1 MFQIFYHHSGGSPT
15 AIADPCSAI
24 PCIVLF
30 QYINKGYDD
39 PFLRRKSSARIDK
52 NTGEKKVPV
61 VIKIK
66 TSVPDSILLR
76 TRYAG
81 MYKLGDSGKTFAIIE
96 FDNKGNKYKV
106 NDSLPG
112 GFILKKIDKD
122 SIALLYYSRK
132 YYIRRK

>member
-1 MFQIFYHHSGGSPT
+1 EEKFKSDT
-15 AIADPCSAI
+15 
-24 PCIVLF
+24 
-30 QYINKGYDD
+30 INKIQTDTFSLHKGYDD

-81 MYKLGDSGKTFAIIE
+81 VYKLGDSGKTFAIIE